1 MDNIEQHLST
11 SIELARSTNQVTQ
24 STLDVLKASISS
36 IDFPE
41 TTIANYTFKFETIIT
56 SLKKYI
62 SDLYKIQQDVF
73 LTQASSNVKIGI
85 LINDLNSKL
94 LLAENEYRKAEMLY
108 NTVVAKSNDLPIQL
122 AQKNLLEAQKRLSY
136 SKLKAPAD

>member
-1 MDNIEQHLST
+1 MDNIEQYLST

-24 STLDVLKASISS
+24 STLDVLKASVSS
-36 IDFPE
+36 VDFSE
-41 TTIANYTFKFETIIT
+41 TTIANYTLKFENIIT

-62 SDLYKIQQDVF
+62 SDLYKIQQDAF
-73 LTQASSNVKIGI
+73 LTQASSNVKIGT
-85 LINDLNSKL
+85 LTNDLNSKL